1 MDQLYFGEWTA
12 APAPADFP
20 GCVTVRVTCACTP
33 GGGSVALRLSP
44 AAKVL
49 HRTRN
54 ARRLVASTARHVR
67 RYGVKRTLAII
78 RRESGALHLRGR
90 TSVACVAGVL
100 EDGTRVVGYRHDAPA
115 FIDMLVMRPEQ
126 VARIPA
132 GVADED
138 ACTALHYALALA
150 AMDVVRASGR
160 DRTVAICG
168 QSLACELLHRRLADD
183 GIAARMIRNAEALD
197 PKALR
202 DAVVVVGDAKCLPK
216 LEGTGLRPVYLAL
229 DADSFDTATYLRREP
244 TWIGLP
250 HSQLRNLS
258 VYSQLPLELDERL
271 ATAALSRALDDMAT
285 RTWRPSELL
294 QDTVV
299 RATPTVDLS
308 RALLLRAS
316 ATRDLS
322 PEVPNPHHAK
332 ATGAH
337 GRRIR
342 LACIGL
348 GNWSTDTIL
357 PFLAQDAR
365 VRLVMGVDHDPM
377 RLERAARL
385 FPFDTIA
392 ADAAVAIA
400 SPEVDAVLI
409 ATQHDT
415 HTRFAVA
422 ALHAGKAVFVE
433 KPPVLS
439 YDELDAVVEALG
451 TTPRPF
457 LAAGYNRAH
466 WEWNDMLREQLA
478 GVGPVSISALV
489 RELEIPRT
497 HPYYWP
503 QLGPRV
509 ISNGCHWI
517 DLASH
522 LLGDRVPESVQVVAG
537 HASPEANNVV
547 LIRYVDGS
555 LVSLTFSDR
564 GDRRPHVH
572 EYIDIKARG
581 IHYIIDDFQRL
592 LRYDDGWMRK
602 VWAGPAERGWQREIV
617 LAVNGML
624 GGPLPRPYEAVVTSA
639 MLVLDARRSFEA
651 GGTRLEFDLERLRA
665 YKERLA

>member
-12 APAPADFP
+12 APAPPDFP

-33 GGGSVALRLSP
+33 GGGSVPLRLSP
-44 AAKVL
+44 TAKVL

-90 TSVACVAGVL
+90 TSIACIAGVL
-100 EDGTRVVGYRHDAPA
+100 EDGTRVMGYRHDAPA
-115 FIDMLVMRPEQ
+115 FIDVLVMRPEQ
-126 VARIPA
+126 IAAIPE
-132 GVADED
+132 GVTEED

-150 AMDVVRASGR
+150 AMDTVQARGREKAVV
-160 DRTVAICG
+160 ICG
-168 QSLACELLHRRLADD
+168 QSLACELLSRRLADD
-183 GIAARMIRNAEALD
+183 GIAARMMRNPDALD
-197 PKALR
+197 ATTLQ
-202 DAVVVVGDAKCLPK
+202 DAVVVVGDAKFLPK
-216 LEGTGLRPVYLAL
+216 LEGAGIRPVYLAL
-229 DADSFDTATYLRREP
+229 DADSSDTATFLRREP

-258 VYSQLPLELDERL
+258 VYSQLPLELDERM
-271 ATAALSRALDDMAT
+271 ATAGLDRALRDMAA
-285 RTWRPSELL
+285 RSWRPSELL
-294 QDTVV
+294 RDTVV

-308 RALLLRAS
+308 MPLLLRAA
-316 ATRDLS
+316 ATRDLRS
-322 PEVPNPHHAK
+322 QVPNPHQTK
-332 ATGAH
+332 IDVEH
-337 GRRIR
+337 GRQIR

-357 PFLAQDAR
+357 PYLAQDAR
-365 VRLVMGVDHDPM
+365 VRLVMGVDHDPI
-377 RLERAARL
+377 RLERAARM

-392 ADAAVAIA
+392 ADAEVAIS
-400 SPEVDAVLI
+400 SPDVDAVLI

-422 ALHAGKAVFVE
+422 ALRAGKAVFVE

-439 YDELDAVVEALG
+439 YDELDAVVDALG
-451 TTPRPF
+451 ATPRPF

-466 WEWNDMLREQLA
+466 WEWNDMLRQQLA
-478 GVGPVSISALV
+478 SAGPVSISALV

-537 HASPEANNVV
+537 NASPEANNVV

-602 VWAGPAERGWQREIV
+602 VWAGPAERGWQREIQ
-617 LAVNGML
+617 LAVSGML

-651 GGTRLEFDLERLRA
+651 GGTKLEFDLERLRA